1 MDRGLADPELL
12 CRRADR
18 GPVLYDVKS
27 QAFCPLLHIFFQTP
41 SLPASSWSILCA
53 DAGEYDGHKALGNRS
68 KGPPHALGN
77 TGHASPP
84 IRQTGKWQ
92 RRE

>member
-27 QAFCPLLHIFFQTP
+27 QALGPLLHISFQHTT
-41 SLPASSWSILCA
+41 LPASCWSILCGGGRGY
-53 DAGEYDGHKALGNRS
+53 AG
-68 KGPPHALGN
+68 KGAG
-77 TGHASPP
+77 G
-84 IRQTGKWQ
+84 
-92 RRE
+92 RRFPRKGA